1 LRNQHINQSNG
12 NFGTLLP
19 PSLRYWIKK
28 EFLLD
33 LPVSFWLKGKAG
45 FPENPGREL
54 ETRL

>member
-1 LRNQHINQSNG
+1 MRLQHINQSNES
-12 NFGTLLP
+12 FGTLLP
-19 PSLRYWIKK
+19 PSPRYWIKK

-33 LPVSFWLKGKAG
+33 LPLSFWFKVKAG